1 MKHVLRHPAVQ
12 AVLAWMGGL
21 YLFFALSTTRW
32 RLDGAEY
39 ALPHPSRR
47 PLVVA
52 FWHEF
57 LPLMPMLWR
66 FRLRM
71 TPGRNRGLS
80 AHVLVS
86 QHRDGRFI
94 GAVMRWFRLGVV
106 LGSSRRGGASGV
118 RAMLELLAAGNYV
131 AITPDGPRGPRRAA
145 APGVAQI
152 AALSGIP
159 ILPCA
164 AQTSRRR
171 ILRTWDHMVAPLPFG
186 RGVVVCL
193 KPIDVPRDGWETC
206 IPMIEAA
213 MTAAATRA
221 EQLCPQ

>member
-1 MKHVLRHPAVQ
+1 MKRMLRHPVAQ
-12 AVLAWMGGL
+12 ATLAWFGGL
-21 YLFFALSTTRW
+21 YLFFALHTTRW
-32 RLDGAEY
+32 RLDGVEY
-39 ALPHPSRR
+39 ATPTSDRR
-47 PLVVA
+47 TVVVA

-94 GAVMRWFRLGVV
+94 GDVMRWFRLDVV

-131 AITPDGPRGPRRAA
+131 AITPDGPRGPRRIA

-152 AALSGIP
+152 AALSGVP
-159 ILPCA
+159 VLPCA

-171 ILRTWDHMVAPLPFG
+171 VLHTWDRMIAPLPFG
-186 RGVVVCL
+186 RGVIVCL
-193 KPIDVPRDGWETC
+193 RPIEVPRDGWEAFV
-206 IPMIEAA
+206 PVIEQA
-213 MTAAATRA
+213 MTAAAARA
-221 EQLCPQ
+221 RELCPA